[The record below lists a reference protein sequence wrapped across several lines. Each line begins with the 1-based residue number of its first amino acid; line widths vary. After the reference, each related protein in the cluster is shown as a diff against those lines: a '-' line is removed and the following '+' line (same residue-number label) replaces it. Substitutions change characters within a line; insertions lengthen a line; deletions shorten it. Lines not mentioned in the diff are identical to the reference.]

1 MLCGSGD
8 AYLQPVCV
16 CMCVRVIYHYFDP
29 SKSMFED
36 LIDIHG
42 SNRLLESWGKERGGV
57 KEEQSLVRKKRAVSK
72 GKYCRKGKKNKSRRE
87 EEMRKVRVSPSGCE
101 GPQRFSGG
109 SAGR

>member
-16 CMCVRVIYHYFDP
+16 CMCVPVIYHYFDP

-42 SNRLLESWGKERGGV
+42 SNRLLDSWGKERGGGEGRTKSCE
-57 KEEQSLVRKKRAVSK
+57 KEESS
-72 GKYCRKGKKNKSRRE
+72 
-87 EEMRKVRVSPSGCE
+87 
-101 GPQRFSGG
+101 
-109 SAGR
+109 